1 MKPRT
6 KLLLGFLIVTALY
19 LSSMRGL
26 LRIEHRLFADDP
38 GPIRLLE
45 LGVTLA
51 YLVAVGFTAYI
62 ARKPANRQEEAN
74 T

>member
-1 MKPRT
+1 MGPRA

-26 LRIEHRLFADDP
+26 LRIEHKLFADDP
-38 GPIRLLE
+38 GPIKLLE

-51 YLVAVGFTAYI
+51 YLAAVGFTAYI
-62 ARKPANRQEEAN
+62 ARKPATNQ
-74 T
+74 